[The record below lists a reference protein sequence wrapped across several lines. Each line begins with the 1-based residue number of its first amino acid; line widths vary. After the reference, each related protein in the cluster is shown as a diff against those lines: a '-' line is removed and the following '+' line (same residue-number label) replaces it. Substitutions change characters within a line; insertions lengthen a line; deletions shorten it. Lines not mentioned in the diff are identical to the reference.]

1 MPEPKAILP
10 VQGRP
15 KRDRW
20 PWKELGLLLAA
31 LSPLGRLEAARRGH
45 PAIDRDLAAEATW
58 EEDLEV
64 AYA

>member
-1 MPEPKAILP
+1 
-10 VQGRP
+10 
-15 KRDRW
+15 
-20 PWKELGLLLAA
+20 
-31 LSPLGRLEAARRGH
+31 LEAARRGH